1 MSPASI
7 TIDPAL
13 CKKCGLCIYFC
24 PQKVLTGTPGELPQV
39 KDLDKC
45 AGCRAC
51 FDRCP
56 DFAIEVEVERS

>member
-7 TIDPAL
+7 KINPDL

-24 PQKVLTGTPGELPQV
+24 PQKVLTGAPGELPKVQTME
-39 KDLDKC
+39 KC
-45 AGCRAC
+45 AGCLAC

-56 DFAIEVEVERS
+56 DFAIEVEVLRS